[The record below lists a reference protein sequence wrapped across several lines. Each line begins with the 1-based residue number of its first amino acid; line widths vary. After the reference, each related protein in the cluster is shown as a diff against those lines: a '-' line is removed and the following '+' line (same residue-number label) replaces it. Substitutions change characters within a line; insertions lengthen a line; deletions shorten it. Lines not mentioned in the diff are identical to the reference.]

1 MDYILELKNIN
12 QLWFG
17 SDFCPA
23 YKYDEYKLIAEPR
36 GISLEKHID
45 TQCFITCETICY
57 LLGLTDDDWEL
68 TDTPN
73 TDTPNTNT
81 PNTDTPNTDIY
92 RVVVDEE
99 DHTFIV
105 YKGYKYESYW
115 NKYGLTKSVFL
126 LDDFKDRILWY
137 YVPNKNIN
145 FENINTNYQYLLQN
159 QP

>member
-1 MDYILELKNIN
+1 MDSILELENIN

-17 SDFCPA
+17 SEFCPA
-23 YKYDEYKLIAEPR
+23 YKYDEYTLIAEPR
-36 GISLEKHID
+36 GITLEKHID

-57 LLGLTDDDWEL
+57 LLGLNDNDWEII
-68 TDTPN
+68 DTPN
-73 TDTPNTNT
+73 TDL
-81 PNTDTPNTDIY
+81 Y

-115 NKYGLTKSVFL
+115 NKYGLTKSVFS
-126 LDDFKDRILWY
+126 LDDYKDRIMWY

-145 FENINTNYQYLLQN
+145 FENINANYQYLLEN
-159 QP
+159 QQ